1 MTGHHV
7 RVWLA
12 GPIAT
17 ELNDLAT
24 AAAPRE
30 TGGLLLGW
38 WDDDALVVRHAVE
51 APDRQASRSS
61 WNRRPGVA
69 KRALN
74 IALQELDHPLL
85 GYIGDW
91 HSHPEVCGASGR
103 DTQSLAATSLQYADP
118 LVLLV
123 HLPDRTLD
131 VRAAHRGHPCSVS
144 VSRQD
149 PRTRS

>member
-1 MTGHHV
+1 VRGGHV

-12 GPIAT
+12 GPVAA

-24 AAAPRE
+24 AAAARE

-38 WDDDALVVRHAVE
+38 WDDGALVVRHAVE
-51 APDRQASRSS
+51 APDSQASRSS

-69 KRALN
+69 KQALSA
-74 IALQELDHPLL
+74 ALKELDHPLL
-85 GYIGDW
+85 GYVGDW
-91 HSHPEVCGASGR
+91 HSHPEVCAASDR
-103 DTQSLAATSLQYADP
+103 DTRSLAATSLQYADP

-131 VRAAHRGHPCSVS
+131 VHAAHRGSPRSVS
-144 VSRQD
+144 ITRQD